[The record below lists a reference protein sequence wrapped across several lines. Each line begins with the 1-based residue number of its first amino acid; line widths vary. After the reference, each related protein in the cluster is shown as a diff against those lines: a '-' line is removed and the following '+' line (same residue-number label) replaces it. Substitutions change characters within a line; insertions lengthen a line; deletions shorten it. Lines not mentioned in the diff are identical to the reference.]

1 MLAARRFCLGS
12 SLLML
17 CVAGCDRNDPLAPN
31 LQASKRTLVA
41 PSNVT
46 ATAISSSEI
55 AVTWRDNSGN
65 EDGFE
70 IYVGSTPAGTFD
82 LWNTTGPN
90 TTSTGFSGITAEQQY
105 CVKVRALTAQGKN
118 RTYSAFS
125 NTACA
130 STALPPAAPV
140 GTSATPMTGNAVMVG
155 WIDNSNNET
164 GFRIERSLDHGSTWT
179 LVTTTPS
186 WTTAFRTS
194 GAPGEQQAC
203 FRVIAFNSHGDSPP
217 SATACTALPT
227 APSGLRATGV
237 AAPAIDLAWTDNS
250 SVEDGYDVLRSP
262 VEVDYYTYAVIAT
275 LPPNSITYHDAG
287 ISANTRYWYYV
298 RAKKDGGFTDQ
309 SNTASAIAA
318 TTLPTAPSTLD
329 AVPAG
334 SSTISMSWSD
344 NSGNEDG
351 FRIERSVDGGANWQ
365 LAAATGPE
373 WTWFRDDARTSD
385 QRLCYRVLAFNGL
398 GASAPSNI
406 DCATPPAAPTGLV
419 ATTAPDLAIDLTWTD
434 NSSVEDGYDV
444 FRQYCDY
451 SYWEPYCYYVI
462 MANLG
467 PDASS
472 YRDAGLNP
480 GEAYTYVV
488 SARKDGGPSDLS
500 NEAWAWS
507 TVGPN
512 APSNLLATA
521 ISPTEITLSWIDNAD
536 NEQFFAIQRC
546 FGDEATCADL
556 EFYIVGII
564 AWADANATTFRDVDV
579 QPGTTY
585 TYRIRA
591 YDGQYSAASNA
602 VTVVTPP

>member
-1 MLAARRFCLGS
+1 MLAVRRFGWGS
-12 SLLML
+12 SLLIL
-17 CVAGCDRNDPLAPN
+17 CVASCSRDDPLAPN
-31 LQASKRTLVA
+31 FQASKRTLSA
-41 PSNVT
+41 PSNAT

-55 AVTWRDNSGN
+55 AVTWRDNSDN

-70 IYVGSTPAGTFD
+70 VYVAWDIGPTFT
-82 LWNTTGPN
+82 LWTTTGPDA
-90 TTSTGFSGITAEQQY
+90 TSAGFSGIAAEQQY
-105 CVKVRALTAQGKN
+105 CVKVRALTARGKS
-118 RTYSAFS
+118 RTYSEFS

-130 STALPPAAPV
+130 STALPPAAPR
-140 GTSATPMTGNAVMVG
+140 TSVTPMPGNAVMVG

-164 GFRIERSLDHGSTWT
+164 GFRVERSVDAGATWAI
-179 LVTTTPS
+179 VATTPS
-186 WTTAFRTS
+186 WLTYFRAA
-194 GAPGEQQAC
+194 GAPGEQQVC
-203 FRVIAFNSHGDSPP
+203 FRVIAFNSHGDSPA
-217 SATACTALPT
+217 STACTTLPT
-227 APSGLRATGV
+227 APSGLTATGV
-237 AAPAIDLAWTDNS
+237 AVPAINLTWSDNS
-250 SVEDGYDVLRSP
+250 NVEDGYEVLRSP
-262 VEVDYYTYAVIAT
+262 VEVDYYTYVVIAT
-275 LPPNSITYHDAG
+275 LPPNSIAYHDAG
-287 ISANTRYWYYV
+287 VSANTRYWYYV

-329 AVPAG
+329 AIPAG
-334 SSTISMSWSD
+334 STTISITWLD

-365 LAAATGPE
+365 LAAAIGPE

-419 ATTAPDLAIDLTWTD
+419 ATTAADLAIDLTWTD

-467 PDASS
+467 PDATS
-472 YRDAGLNP
+472 YHDAGLNP

-488 SARKDGGPSDLS
+488 SARKDGGSSDPS
-500 NEAWAWS
+500 NEAWAFS
-507 TVGPN
+507 TVLPA
-512 APSNLLATA
+512 APSNLTATA
-521 ISPTEITLSWIDNAD
+521 TSPTEITLSWTDNTSD
-536 NEQFFAIQRC
+536 EQFFAIQRC
-546 FGDEATCADL
+546 LGDELACNYLAFDI
-556 EFYIVGII
+556 YDII
-564 AWADANATTFRDVDV
+564 AWPDANATTFRDVDV
-579 QPGTTY
+579 QPDATY

-591 YDGQYSAASNA
+591 YNGQYSAASNA